1 MDKFTNLVRIS
12 VDGIQDVLEKGVEAF
27 KEWEASLPKIV
38 EKNTTTVTGELINNP
53 DDVKEKA
60 INILIRL
67 LSNIQA
73 DPRNSKYRVVRVNN
87 PKIRNELLVA
97 NGAWETLLA
106 VGFMLQNDELVLPFN
121 NNKLVLGKYV
131 ESLTCL
137 LK

>member
-1 MDKFTNLVRIS
+1 M
-12 VDGIQDVLEKGVEAF
+12 DGIQDVLEKGVEAF

-106 VGFMLQNDELVLPFN
+106 VGFMLQSDELVLPFN

>member
-1 MDKFTNLVRIS
+1 M
-12 VDGIQDVLEKGVEAF
+12 DGIQDVLEKGVEAF

-73 DPRNSKYRVVRVNN
+73 DPRNSKYRVVRVNH

-106 VGFMLQNDELVLPFN
+106 VGFMLQSDELVLPFN
-121 NNKLVLGKYV
+121 NNKLVLRKYV

>member
-1 MDKFTNLVRIS
+1 

-106 VGFMLQNDELVLPFN
+106 VGFMLQSDELVLPFN
-121 NNKLVLGKYV
+121 NNKLVLEKYV